1 MSLRRKILIGAVV
14 LFLGTLLFAAFVLP
28 SILRNVAVEKI
39 EEATGRKASIAK
51 VAINPLALRVRVT
64 NFRLAEK
71 GTSTATFVS
80 FSSAKVSFS
89 PVSLVRRAPIVS
101 RIEVASPYVNVTRSA
116 ANTYNFTDLVTPKK
130 KEAKPSKPLQFS
142 LNNIV
147 IKGGAID
154 FHDLAARTP
163 THHTVRRLEIAV
175 PFFSTIPYLADEY
188 VAPSFSAIIN
198 GAQLSANGQ
207 LKPLAKSMETSLDLK
222 LRDFD
227 LPYYLAYLPV
237 TVPIGINSGR
247 LSTDLKLSYN
257 VSAQNKPDLELAGNL
272 ELTGLDVREKTGAPL
287 VALNRLTAHIN
298 KAAIFGQ
305 NVDLATLEL
314 DGTAVSLERNASG
327 QWNFQRL
334 QAKRTVPDKQEKTP
348 DKDAEKPDKKFTLKL
363 AALKFTNGT
372 IHLNDRLPPG
382 GFRGSLEGI
391 TLSLADFSTAPGQNA
406 PWSLSFRSNRNETFE
421 ANGNVVAEPLAATA
435 DLSARDIALGAY
447 YPYLSNAL
455 TAPVTGTVGING
467 HLAFDRDAGL
477 VLERLALTGSN
488 LASTFAPG
496 EAIRMKQLVIG
507 GGSFTLKEQQATV
520 ELVEL
525 KGASFQLSREK
536 DGTLSPMRLLRAPSG
551 TPAAPAATSRK
562 EKAAKPFTY
571 KVRKVGGSGIGIT
584 FTDRAQ
590 KDSPV
595 IDLRRL
601 QFTLAN
607 VTGPRFGSMPF
618 TLTSQVGKQGTVRTN
633 GTVVPAPLK
642 FKGNVELKKIA
653 LRDFEGY
660 LPENLNLYVA
670 DGTIDTRMALAF
682 AKEEGKGLT
691 GSYAGILGVRS
702 FYCLDT
708 VESEDLLKWESL
720 QLDDI
725 KGTISPFTLA
735 IREVALNNVYS
746 RIVINKDGTLNLQNL
761 TKKEAA
767 PPSPQTAGAVP
778 PATPPASSTASAP
791 SAPPPATGEKQ
802 VRIGAVTIQEGT
814 LAFSDRHLPGG
825 FATTFYHLGGRV
837 SGLSSEENRFA
848 DVDLRGNLENQS
860 PLQITGTLNP
870 LRNDLFADLK
880 VSFTD
885 IDLTP
890 VTPYSGTYLGYTV
903 EKGKLSLDLKY
914 LIDKKALTSEN
925 RVFIDQFTFGK
936 KVESDQATNLPVRLA
951 VALLK
956 DRKGEIHLDLPVSGR
971 TDDPKFSV
979 WSVVLQMLK
988 NLLVKAATSPL
999 ALLSAFGGGDDFT
1012 SIGFIP
1018 GSSTIAPAEQEKLLK
1033 LAGSLNDRP
1042 SINLEISGFVEREK
1056 DREGYRT
1063 ELLNKKLRGEK
1074 FLALVK
1080 SKQNRPDQS
1089 PDNVEVLPDEYS
1101 RLLKE
1106 VYRKEK
1112 FPKPRNVIGLVKDL
1126 PDAEMKKLI
1135 ITNTTVGNE
1144 QLETLAR
1151 DRATAVRNFLLEKG
1165 KLPAERLFLKRDDI
1179 YKAPAKEG
1187 ERGSRV
1193 EFGANVK

>member
-1 MSLRRKILIGAVV
+1 MSIRRKILIGAVV
-14 LFLGTLLFAAFVLP
+14 LFIVSLLFAAFVLP

-39 EEATGRKASIAK
+39 EEATGRKASITK
-51 VAINPLALRVRVT
+51 VAINPLTLSARVT
-64 NFRLAEK
+64 DFRLAEK
-71 GTSTATFVS
+71 GATTTFAS
-80 FSSAKVSFS
+80 FSSVRVSVS
-89 PVSLVRRAPIVS
+89 PASLVRRALIVS
-101 RIEVASPYVNVTRSA
+101 RIEVASPYVNIVRSA

-130 KEAKPSKPLQFS
+130 DAKPSKPFPFS

-147 IKGGAID
+147 IRGGAID
-154 FHDLAARTP
+154 FHDLAAHKP
-163 THHTVRRLEIAV
+163 TNHTVRRMEIAV
-175 PFFSTIPYLADEY
+175 PFFSTIPYLADKY
-188 VAPSFSAIIN
+188 VAPRFSAVIN
-198 GAQLSANGQ
+198 GAELSATGK
-207 LKPLAKSMETSLDLK
+207 LKPLAKTMETSLNLK

-237 TVPIGINSGR
+237 AVPVGIRSGK
-247 LSTDLKLSYN
+247 LSTDLELSYQ
-257 VSAQNKPDLELAGNL
+257 VSARNKPDLGLAGRL
-272 ELTGLDVREKTGAPL
+272 ELTGLDVREKSGAPL
-287 VALNRLTAHIN
+287 IALHRLAAQIN

-305 NVDLATLEL
+305 NFDLATLEL
-314 DGTAVSLERNASG
+314 DGTAAYLERYASG
-327 QWNFQRL
+327 QWNFERL
-334 QAKRTVPDKQEKTP
+334 KGKQTAPATPKPDP
-348 DKDAEKPDKKFTLKL
+348 DKDKADKQAPKPTLKL
-363 AALKFTNGT
+363 SALKFTNGS
-372 IHLNDRLPPG
+372 IQFNDRLPPG
-382 GFRGSLEGI
+382 GFQGKLEKV
-391 TLSLADFSTAPGQNA
+391 TLSLSDFSMAAGQVARWNFA
-406 PWSLSFRSNRNETFE
+406 CRSGRNESLE
-421 ANGNVVAEPLAATA
+421 ATGTAAVEPLAVSA
-435 DLSARDIALGAY
+435 DLTVRGIALGAY
-447 YPYLSNAL
+447 YPYLAGVL
-455 TAPVTGTVGING
+455 TAPVAGSVDLTG
-467 HLAFDRDAGL
+467 HLAFDRNAGL
-477 VLERLALTGSN
+477 TLERLAVTGNN

-496 EAIRMKQLVIG
+496 EGIRMNQLVIG
-507 GGSFTLKEQQATV
+507 GGSINLKEQNATV
-520 ELVEL
+520 ELVDM
-525 KGASFQLSREK
+525 KGVSCQISREK
-536 DGTLSPMRLLRAPSG
+536 DGTLSPMHLLR
-551 TPAAPAATSRK
+551 TPAGTAPATATGVTPKGK
-562 EKAAKPFTY
+562 ETKPFTY
-571 KVRKVGGSGIGIT
+571 KLRKVGGSGIGIT

-590 KDSPV
+590 KDAAV
-595 IDLRRL
+595 INLRRL

-607 VTGPRFGSMPF
+607 ITGPRFGSIPF
-618 TLTSQVGKQGTVRTN
+618 TLTSQVGKQGSVRAN
-633 GTVVPAPLK
+633 GTVLPSPLK
-642 FKGNVELKKIA
+642 LKGNVELKKLA
-653 LRDFEGY
+653 LRDFEAY

-670 DGTIDTRMALAF
+670 DGTIDTRMSIALA
-682 AKEEGKGLT
+682 KEPGRELS
-691 GSYAGILGVRS
+691 GSYAGTLGVRS

-725 KGTISPFTLA
+725 KGTITPFSLA

-746 RIVINKDGTLNLQNL
+746 RIVVNKDGTLNLQNL

-767 PPSPQTAGAVP
+767 STPPQTAVAPPPSMAPPSPA
-778 PATPPASSTASAP
+778 PATA
-791 SAPPPATGEKQ
+791 ERQ

-925 RVFIDQFTFGK
+925 KVFIDQFTFGK
-936 KVESDQATNLPVRLA
+936 KVESDRATSLPVRLA

-956 DRKGEIHLDLPVSGR
+956 DRKGEIHLDLPVTGR

-999 ALLSAFGGGDDFT
+999 ALLSAFGGADDF
-1012 SIGFIP
+1012 SSVGFAP
-1018 GSSTIAPAEQEKLLK
+1018 GSATLVPAEQEKLLK
-1033 LAGSLNDRP
+1033 LAGSLNERP
-1042 SINLEISGFVEREK
+1042 SINLEISGFVDRNK

-1063 ELLNKKLRGEK
+1063 ELLNKKLKGEK

-1080 SKQNRPDQS
+1080 SKQNRPDQT

-1112 FPKPRNVIGLVKDL
+1112 FPKPRNVIGFVKDL
-1126 PDAEMKKLI
+1126 PDDEMKKLI
-1135 ITNTTVGNE
+1135 ITNTTVGDE
-1144 QLETLAR
+1144 QLGTLAR
-1151 DRATAVRNFLLEKG
+1151 DRATAVQNFLLEKG

-1179 YKAPAKEG
+1179 YKAPSKEG

>member
-1 MSLRRKILIGAVV
+1 MSLRRKILIGAVA
-14 LFLGTLLFAAFVLP
+14 LFIGSLLFAAFILP
-28 SILRNVAVEKI
+28 SILRNLAVEKI

-51 VAINPLALRVRVT
+51 ISINPLNLSGRVT
-64 NFRLAEK
+64 DFRLAEK
-71 GTSTATFVS
+71 GTSATFVS
-80 FSSAKVSFS
+80 FSSARVSIS
-89 PVSLVRRAPIVS
+89 PASLVRRALIVS

-130 KEAKPSKPLQFS
+130 DAPPSKPLQFS

-147 IKGGAID
+147 IKGGSID
-154 FHDLAARTP
+154 FHDQAARTP
-163 THHTVRRLEIAV
+163 THHTVRRMEIAV
-175 PFFSTIPYLADEY
+175 PFFSTIPYLADRY
-188 VAPSFSAIIN
+188 VAPHFSAMIN
-198 GAQLSANGQ
+198 GAELSASGK
-207 LKPLAKSMETSLDLK
+207 LKPLAKTMETSINLK
-222 LRDFD
+222 LKDFD

-237 TVPIGINSGR
+237 TVPISIGSGK
-247 LSTDLKLSYN
+247 LSTDLELSYQ
-257 VSAQNKPDLELAGNL
+257 VSARNRPDLGIAGRL
-272 ELTGLDVREKTGAPL
+272 ELTGLAIKEKTGAPL
-287 VALNRLTAHIN
+287 VALNRLTAQIN
-298 KAAIFGQ
+298 KAAIFSQ
-305 NVDLATLEL
+305 NVDLASLEL
-314 DGTAVSLERNASG
+314 DGTAVHLERSAAG
-327 QWNFQRL
+327 QWNFERL
-334 QAKRTVPDKQEKTP
+334 KGKQPAASAPKTP
-348 DKDAEKPDKKFTLKL
+348 PEKAGTDKDAPKPTVKLKT
-363 AALKFTNGT
+363 LKFTNGSMT
-372 IHLNDRLPPG
+372 FNDRLPPG
-382 GFRGSLEGI
+382 GFRGSLQRV
-391 TLSLADFSTAPGQNA
+391 TLSLEDFSTAAGQNA
-406 PWSLSFRSNRNETFE
+406 RWSFACRSDRNESLE
-421 ANGNVVAEPLAATA
+421 AGGTASVEPVAVAA
-435 DLSARDIALGAY
+435 DLKTRGIALGAY
-447 YPYLSNAL
+447 YPYLANVL
-455 TAPVTGTVGING
+455 TAPVTGSVDVGG
-467 HLAFDRDAGL
+467 HLAFDTNAGL
-477 VLERLALTGSN
+477 AIDKLALTGKG
-488 LASTFAPG
+488 LATQFAPKEG
-496 EAIRMKQLVIG
+496 IRLNELVVG
-507 GGSFTLKEQQATV
+507 GGNLSLKEQKATV
-520 ELVEL
+520 ELIEL
-525 KGASFQLSREK
+525 KGATFQLSREK
-536 DGTLSPMRLLRAPSG
+536 DGTISPMRLLREPSPG
-551 TPAAPAATSRK
+551 TTTTTAAAPPKGKSPAR
-562 EKAAKPFTY
+562 PFTY
-571 KVRKVGGSGIGIT
+571 LLRKIGGSGIGIT
-584 FTDRAQ
+584 FTDRMP

-607 VTGPRFGSMPF
+607 VTGPRFGSIPF

-642 FKGNVELKKIA
+642 LKGNVELKKIA
-653 LRDFEGY
+653 LRDFEAY

-670 DGTIDTRMALAF
+670 DGTIDTRISLALAR
-682 AKEEGKGLT
+682 EQGKGLT
-691 GSYAGILGVRS
+691 GNYAGTLGVRS

-725 KGTISPFTLA
+725 KGTISPFSLA

-767 PPSPQTAGAVP
+767 PAPRQASGTEP
-778 PATPPASSTASAP
+778 PAEPAAPAPP
-791 SAPPPATGEKQ
+791 APPPATGEKQ

-914 LIDKKALTSEN
+914 LINKKALSSEN

-936 KVESDQATNLPVRLA
+936 KVESDRATNLPVRLA

-999 ALLSAFGGGDDFT
+999 ALLSAFGGADDFS
-1012 SIGFIP
+1012 SIGFVP
-1018 GSSTIAPAEQEKLLK
+1018 GSATLAPAEQEKLLK

-1089 PDNVEVLPDEYS
+1089 PDNVEVLPEEYS

-1151 DRATAVRNFLLEKG
+1151 DRATTVRNFLLEKG

>member
-14 LFLGTLLFAAFVLP
+14 LFTGSLLFAAFILP
-28 SILRNVAVEKI
+28 SILRNLAVDKI
-39 EEATGRKASIAK
+39 EKTTGRKASIAK
-51 VAINPLALRVRVT
+51 ISINPLNLSGRVT
-64 NFRLAEK
+64 DFRLAEK
-71 GTSTATFVS
+71 GTSATFVS
-80 FSSAKVSFS
+80 FSSARVSIS
-89 PVSLVRRAPIVS
+89 PASLMRRALIVS

-130 KEAKPSKPLQFS
+130 DAQPSKPLPFS

-147 IKGGAID
+147 IRGGAID

-163 THHTVRRLEIAV
+163 THHTVRQMGVAV
-175 PFFSTIPYLADEY
+175 PFFSTIPYLADKY
-188 VAPSFSAIIN
+188 VAPHFSAIIN
-198 GAQLSANGQ
+198 GAELSASGK
-207 LKPLAKSMETSLDLK
+207 LKPLAKTMETSLNLK
-222 LRDFD
+222 LKDFD

-237 TVPIGINSGR
+237 TVPVGIKSGK
-247 LSTDLKLSYN
+247 LSTDLELSYQ
-257 VSAQNKPDLELAGNL
+257 VSARNKPDLGLAGRI
-272 ELTGLDVREKTGAPL
+272 ELSGLDVREKTGAPL
-287 VALNRLTAHIN
+287 VALKRLTAQIN

-305 NVDLATLEL
+305 NFDLATLEL
-314 DGTAVSLERNASG
+314 DGTAAYLERNAEG
-327 QWNFQRL
+327 RWNFERL
-334 QAKRTVPDKQEKTP
+334 KGKQTAPATP
-348 DKDAEKPDKKFTLKL
+348 KPTSDKDKTDKEAPKPTLKL
-363 AALKFTNGT
+363 SVLKFTNGS
-372 IHLNDRLPPG
+372 IQFDDRLPPG
-382 GFRGSLEGI
+382 GFLGKLEKV

-406 PWSLSFRSNRNETFE
+406 RWSLSFRSNRNETFE
-421 ANGNVVAEPLAATA
+421 GSGIVAAEPLAVTA
-435 DLSARDIALGAY
+435 DLSARSIALGAY

-455 TAPVTGTVGING
+455 TAPVTGTIDANG

-477 VLERLALTGSN
+477 VLERLALTGNN
-488 LASTFAPG
+488 LASAFAPG
-496 EAIRMKQLVIG
+496 EAIRLNQLVVG
-507 GGSFTLKEQQATV
+507 GGSVNLKEQLATV

-525 KGASFQLSREK
+525 KGASCKISREK

-551 TPAAPAATSRK
+551 APAAPAPTSRK

-607 VTGPRFGSMPF
+607 VTGPRFGSIPF
-618 TLTSQVGKQGTVRTN
+618 TLASQVGKQGTVRTN

-642 FKGNVELKKIA
+642 VKGNVELKKIA

-691 GSYAGILGVRS
+691 GSYSGTFGVRS

-761 TKKEAA
+761 TKKETASA
-767 PPSPQTAGAVP
+767 SPQTAGAVP

-791 SAPPPATGEKQ
+791 PAPPPATGEKQ

-914 LIDKKALTSEN
+914 LIDKKSLSSEN

-999 ALLSAFGGGDDFT
+999 ALLSAFGGADDFS
-1012 SIGFIP
+1012 SIGFAP
-1018 GSSTIAPAEQEKLLK
+1018 GSATLAPPEQEKLLK
-1033 LAGSLNDRP
+1033 LASSLNDRP